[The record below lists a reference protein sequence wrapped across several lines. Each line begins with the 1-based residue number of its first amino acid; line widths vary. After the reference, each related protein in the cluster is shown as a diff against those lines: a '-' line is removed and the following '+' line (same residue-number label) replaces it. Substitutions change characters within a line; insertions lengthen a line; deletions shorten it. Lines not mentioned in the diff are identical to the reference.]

1 MSQSPILDEIST
13 MCAVPMTFRESSL
26 SGEVIVLPIVE
37 YNVHNRISNQ
47 ANHLQDFSPVAQ
59 LISFGVMIRLCVLCT
74 SIGKDFY
81 LGLCNL
87 MHWKPLGREVLTV
100 GKKGDQCDVL
110 AQPHSPCNSQHP
122 IPLA

>member
-1 MSQSPILDEIST
+1 
-13 MCAVPMTFRESSL
+13 
-26 SGEVIVLPIVE
+26 
-37 YNVHNRISNQ
+37 
-47 ANHLQDFSPVAQ
+47 
-59 LISFGVMIRLCVLCT
+59 MIWLCVLCT

-110 AQPHSPCNSQHP
+110 AHPHSPYNFQHP
-122 IPLA
+122 IPLV